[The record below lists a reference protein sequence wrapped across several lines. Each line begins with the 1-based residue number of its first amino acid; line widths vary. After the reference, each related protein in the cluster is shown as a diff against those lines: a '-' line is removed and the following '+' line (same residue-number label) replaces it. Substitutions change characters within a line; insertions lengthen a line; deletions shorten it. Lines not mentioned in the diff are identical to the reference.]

1 MEGTS
6 PSRGCGGSRQL
17 APTCHDGVSKLHHNQ
32 RRGSPCYRSV
42 GIDLAKN
49 VFAIHSVDEAGK
61 AMLVKPKVSRN
72 QLVPL
77 IAQLNRPGF

>member
-17 APTCHDGVSKLHHNQ
+17 ALTCHDGVSKLHHNQ
-32 RRGSPCYRSV
+32 R
-42 GIDLAKN
+42 AKN
-49 VFAIHSVDEAGK
+49 VFAIHGVDEAGK
-61 AMLVKPKVSRN
+61 AVLVKSKVSRD

-77 IAQLNRPGF
+77 IAQFPP